1 MIGGVSRDIFVQD
14 IPAGIRDVDEIP
26 DSWEPE
32 PLPFG
37 HAEVVR
43 AVQELEPTADFTD
56 PTWGRVDLPGVA
68 IEVNVADE
76 PRLDSF
82 ALHIRAADTP
92 AADRFVARL
101 LDRLGVR
108 AFDPTGSPTGLF
120 TPP

>member
-1 MIGGVSRDIFVQD
+1 MICGVSRDIFVQD

-26 DSWEPE
+26 DDWEPS

-43 AVQELEPTADFTD
+43 AVLELAPTADFTD

-68 IEVNVADE
+68 IEVNIDDE
-76 PRLDSF
+76 PRLESF
-82 ALHIRAADTP
+82 ALHVRAADTL
-92 AADRFVARL
+92 AADGFVAQL